1 MRNPTKEYLFLFN
14 TVTNLA
20 QSLEELRNQLIAAQ
34 RDAEELYL
42 LEEDDP
48 EKR

>member
-14 TVTNLA
+14 TVTDLA
-20 QSLEELRNQLIAAQ
+20 QNLEELRNRLIAAQ

-42 LEEDDP
+42 SEGDAP
-48 EKR
+48 EG

>member
-14 TVTNLA
+14 TVTELE
-20 QSLEELRNQLIAAQ
+20 QSLEALRDRLVAAQ

-42 LEEDDP
+42 SEEEGP
-48 EKR
+48 GEQ